1 MSFGVRLAIAAVALT
16 ATAVLAATLLV
27 VRPAVEVHERAVAAG
42 TRTADGSAALRGVL
56 VRGLVGGVGAV
67 GLGAAGWALWVGRR
81 HERDVR
87 SLDAV
92 ARRLRAG
99 DLEVPVLAPASG
111 ELKRLAADL
120 DQLGA
125 ALRGMRRTRAEFVA
139 TVAHD
144 LRAPLQVVH
153 LAAER
158 LERRAADVPEAE
170 AARAIVRECR
180 ALAALADDLLVLG
193 ESDAVELVVDRGRVD
208 LPRLLEEVRARAEA
222 TNPEVVVR
230 VRCAVAEIE
239 GDARRLG
246 QLLTN
251 LAVNAARH
259 TPTGGSVLLE
269 ARRVE
274 GGAVELIVEDDGP
287 GIDPALAAIVMEPFR
302 GDRVEGG
309 AAGLGLTI
317 ARRLVTAHG
326 GLLRLVPR
334 PEGGTRAIA
343 SLPGVGA

>member
-1 MSFGVRLAIAAVALT
+1 MAFGVRLAIAAVALT

-27 VRPAVEVHERAVAAG
+27 VRPAVEVHERAVVAG
-42 TRTADGSAALRGVL
+42 VGASSADALRTVL

-67 GLGAAGWALWVGRR
+67 GIGAAGWALWVGRR

-92 ARRLRAG
+92 ARRLGQG
-99 DLEVPVLAPASG
+99 DLEVPLLAPASG
-111 ELKRLAADL
+111 TLKHLAADL

-125 ALRGMRRTRAEFVA
+125 TLRGVRRVRAEFVA
-139 TVAHD
+139 SVAHD
-144 LRAPLQVVH
+144 LRAPLQVVQ

-158 LERRAADVPEAE
+158 LEERAAEAPEAE

-193 ESDAVELVVDRGRVD
+193 ESDAAELVVARDRVEI
-208 LPRLLEEVRARAEA
+208 PRLLEEVRARAEA
-222 TNPEVVVR
+222 ANPTVVVE
-230 VRCAVAEIE
+230 VECAVAAIE

-246 QLLTN
+246 QILTN

-259 TPTGGSVLLE
+259 TPSGGRVLIA
-269 ARRVE
+269 ARRADD
-274 GGAVELIVEDDGP
+274 GAVELIVDDDGP
-287 GIDPALAAIVMEPFR
+287 GIDPAIAAVAMEPFR

-309 AAGLGLTI
+309 AAGLGLAI
-317 ARRLVTAHG
+317 ARRLVAAHG
-326 GLLRLVPR
+326 GLLRLAPR

-343 SLPGVGA
+343 SLPGAGA